1 MERLTILAIMV
12 NLFFRYGTAFFSEDC
27 MELSDTVCEETSD
40 SLRQR
45 LLVHPYESLP
55 AVDDVDAGLGDG
67 VQTSAA
73 ECVDR
78 HRSVYL
84 LG

>member
-27 MELSDTVCEETSD
+27 MELSDTVHEETSD
-40 SLRQR
+40 GLRQR
-45 LLVHPYESLP
+45 LFIHSYESLL
-55 AVDDVDAGLGDG
+55 AVDDVDAGLGNG
-67 VQTSAA
+67 VQTSAT
-73 ECVDR
+73 ECVDG

>member
-45 LLVHPYESLP
+45 LLIHSYESLIS
-55 AVDDVDAGLGDG
+55 VDDVDSCLGDG
-67 VQTSAA
+67 VQTSAT
-73 ECVDR
+73 ECVDG
-78 HRSVYL
+78 HRFVYL

>member
-1 MERLTILAIMV
+1 
-12 NLFFRYGTAFFSEDC
+12 
-27 MELSDTVCEETSD
+27 MELSDMEHEETSD

-45 LLVHPYESLP
+45 LFTHSYESLL

-73 ECVDR
+73 ECVDG

>member
-1 MERLTILAIMV
+1 MV
-12 NLFFRYGTAFFSEDC
+12 NLFFRYGTAFFSEGC
-27 MELSDTVCEETSD
+27 MELSDTVCEETSV

-45 LLVHPYESLP
+45 LFIHSYESLL
-55 AVDDVDAGLGDG
+55 AIDDVDAGLGDG
-67 VQTSAA
+67 VQASAA